1 MLLRGACSRL
11 CACFLLSLL
20 SASSIANG
28 AAAITSTATA
38 TAISYCPFSSPFF
51 ILSSSTSSTMTHHY
65 DSSLWLILC
74 TYRPIHPLLVHVLNY
89 EDNPTCGSRSRTHTI
104 ATRRSGTLQKESLT
118 TSASWPETRKAA
130 HFTLGT
136 LQINIYVQQSACEAI
151 RGIFAAFLIADLQF
165 HWLTHSITIQ
175 PPSPQK
181 NKKIGKRQSNPS
193 RTLTKRRANTT
204 CSNSPLHAGTL
215 QNRWPTVCRRR

>member
-1 MLLRGACSRL
+1 MLLRGACSRF

-38 TAISYCPFSSPFF
+38 TAISYCPFPSPFF
-51 ILSSSTSSTMTHHY
+51 ILSSSTSSTMKTIQHVA
-65 DSSLWLILC
+65 
-74 TYRPIHPLLVHVLNY
+74 PALVHIPSQRDGREHY
-89 EDNPTCGSRSRTHTI
+89 R
-104 ATRRSGTLQKESLT
+104 
-118 TSASWPETRKAA
+118 RKAWQHPPHGRKLA
-130 HFTLGT
+130 KRHISPLVRYKLT
-136 LQINIYVQQSACEAI
+136 SACEAI
-151 RGIFAAFLIADLQF
+151 RGIFAAFLFADLHF
-165 HWLTHSITIQ
+165 HWLTHSITIH
-175 PPSPQK
+175 PPPPKK